1 MPRVTIEGMFRAYQT
16 LYYTG
21 EDGTHFWDNLHLPDS
36 LDNKIVGNEILFH
49 SGDLYP
55 YIQSMP
61 GLVEGISRWS
71 NYRKAD
77 WQRMIDALT
86 ATYNPIEN
94 YDRHESGSETLEKH
108 KGSVVTDEVA
118 ETGSEDLARHKG
130 TKTSV
135 NESTTETPRVKT
147 KTEGSIVAFDA
158 STPTLAD
165 QTITTPV
172 EGTNTRTA
180 NAVDNYT
187 IVQDVDASTYDHD
200 TTTFTDRKTTRTIES
215 ADKSATVFDKDVT
228 TFDDRHTHGNI
239 GVTKTQDMIL
249 SELELRK
256 KSIIDIIVSEFEDK
270 FLIQLY

>member
-1 MPRVTIEGMFRAYQT
+1 MPRITLEGMFRAYQT
-16 LYYTG
+16 RYYTG
-21 EDGTHFWDNLHLPDS
+21 NNDGFWDNLHLPAS
-36 LDNKIVGNEILFH
+36 LDPWTVGGEIRYT

-55 YIQSMP
+55 YIQST
-61 GLVEGISRWS
+61 EGFVTELSRWS
-71 NYRKAD
+71 LYRTPD

-108 KGSVVTDEVA
+108 KGSVITDTIE
-118 ETGSEDLARHKG
+118 EEGSEDLAMHKG

-135 NESTTETPRVKT
+135 NENTTETPRVKT

-165 QTITTPV
+165 QTITEPID
-172 EGTNTRTA
+172 GTNTRTG
-180 NAVDNYT
+180 NAADNYT
-187 IVQDVDASTYDHD
+187 ITEDVSASVYDHD
-200 TTTFTDRKTTRTIES
+200 TKTFTDRKTTHTVES

-239 GVTKTQDMIL
+239 GVTKTQDMIEA
-249 SELELRK
+249 ELDLRMK
-256 KSIIDIIVSEFEDK
+256 NIIDIIVREFEDK
-270 FLIQLY
+270 FLVQVY

>member
-1 MPRVTIEGMFRAYQT
+1 MPRVTLDGMYRAYQR

-21 EDGTHFWDNLHLPDS
+21 DNDGFWDQLQLPDA
-36 LDNKIVGNEILFH
+36 LDPYTVGNAIIYN

-55 YIQSMP
+55 YIQDMP
-61 GLVEGISRWS
+61 NFVMAFWRWS
-71 NYRKAD
+71 GYRKAE
-77 WQRMIDALT
+77 WQRMLDALT

-147 KTEGSIVAFDA
+147 KTEGSVVAFDA

-165 QTITTPV
+165 QTITTPI

-180 NAVDNYT
+180 NAADNYT

-256 KSIIDIIVSEFEDK
+256 LSIIDIIVAEFEDK
-270 FLIQLY
+270 FLVQIY